1 MSKFL
6 VFSLRDDE
14 VKAEELFRA
23 EHPEIEYVVRRDI
36 LTKANMDV
44 VTADYDGVIVQ
55 QIQAMEEEV
64 YEHLAN
70 MGIKVFATR
79 SAGVD
84 MYRTDLLKKYN
95 IRLTNVPSYSPESI
109 SEYAFTSAMYFARNM
124 HKIQKNVRERDFRWQ
139 PSIISTRIQDKVV
152 GIVGTGFIGRETARF
167 FKSVGA
173 KVLGYDLYPNES
185 IAGSLLEY
193 VDLETLIKESDI
205 ISLHMPATKDNHHL
219 FNAEM
224 FAKMKKGAIL
234 VNTAR
239 GAIVDT
245 PALLESL
252 KAGHLGGA
260 ALDTYEFE
268 APYVPKDN
276 RGKEISDAVLS
287 ELLERD
293 DILYSPHVAFYTE
306 SAVKALF
313 DGAILAADDIV
324 EKGESKFEVKL

>member
-14 VKAEELFRA
+14 VKAEELFKK
-23 EHPEIEYVVRRDI
+23 EHPEIEYVVLRDM
-36 LTKANMDV
+36 LTKENMHL
-44 VTADYDGVIVQ
+44 VTEECDGVIVQ

-64 YEHLAN
+64 YEHLAK

-124 HKIQKNVRERDFRWQ
+124 HKIQKNVAERDFRWQ

-173 KVLGYDLYPNES
+173 KVLGYDLYPNPALTE
-185 IAGSLLEY
+185 SLLEY
-193 VDLETLIKESDI
+193 VDLETLVKECDI

-219 FNAEM
+219 FDADM

-239 GAIVDT
+239 GAIIDT
-245 PALLESL
+245 EALLESL

-276 RGKEISDAVLS
+276 RNKVIEDKVLA
-287 ELLERD
+287 ELLSRYD
-293 DILYSPHVAFYTE
+293 VLYSPHVAFYTE

-313 DGAILAADDIV
+313 DGAILAANDIV
-324 EKGESKFEVKL
+324 TKGEAKFEVKL